1 MFDTTASLFD
11 LNLVGYASTQEAIPH
26 EHRPNS
32 FRSNHVSVSYVP
44 VSTMRETLPRQSSSS
59 DLLLFRSIALH
70 GFCAAD
76 PSRESAGL
84 GIRGHVSRS
93 TLADANEH
101 RDWRVYADLARV
113 LIGMARPLY
122 ANEPFGMDLDET
134 VYALDATTVDVSI
147 SLCPGLPMP
156 VLAAP

>member
-1 MFDTTASLFD
+1 MDFLPHSDF
-11 LNLVGYASTQEAIPH
+11 QECVTRYEAGRKLRRFSCWDQWLCMAFAQLTH
-26 EHRPNS
+26 
-32 FRSNHVSVSYVP
+32 
-44 VSTMRETLPRQSSSS
+44 
-59 DLLLFRSIALH
+59 
-70 GFCAAD
+70 
-76 PSRESAGL
+76 RESLRDIEACLRAVPSKLYHL

-113 LIGMARPLY
+113 LIGIARPLY

-147 SLCPGLPMP
+147 SLAPGLPMP
-156 VLAAP
+156 ALAAL